1 MQQREN
7 AQISE
12 FGLGSLIGDFFQN
25 VKDVV
30 GDVAKKVAPIAPYVL
45 PFTGLGVPT
54 QLALGAGINLAAGK
68 KPVEIAKDLALQVGI
83 GGLRGAF
90 MRPEGAT
97 FGQGFKQGAFG
108 ITPDI
113 KAPADSGQVTGI
125 SNVYEKLK
133 DSRLNPFSEA
143 SQFKPTEEAIQ
154 YAKLAEQY
162 PEQFTQTYEDLLAN
176 TTSQILGSDM
186 TDLEKMSALSKVP
199 KAVTERGF
207 MGQYGPAAA
216 AGLAAVT
223 LPSLLSKPEEEEYD
237 DTFYSSYIPNE
248 YYYDDP
254 TKYQLLDITG
264 PQGYDPG
271 IYLSENDYTAEDIA
285 GAMGFAADGGEVTG
299 GVQNSGQRIKHSD
312 GKVREHPK
320 RIGEIAGAGTGTSDD
335 IPAMLSDGEFVMTA
349 QAVRNAG
356 GGSRKAGAK
365 KMYQMMKSLEKGGS
379 LSPQSIGMA

>member
-1 MQQREN
+1 M
-7 AQISE
+7 SKT
-12 FGLGSLIGDFFQN
+12 LS
-25 VKDVV
+25 V
-30 GDVAKKVAPIAPYVL
+30 GDVAKAVAPIAPYVL

-83 GGLRGAF
+83 GGLRGA
-90 MRPEGAT
+90 MMKPEGAT

-108 ITPDI
+108 ITPNIQTPD
-113 KAPADSGQVTGI
+113 DSGQVTGI
-125 SNVYEKLK
+125 RSAYDKVME
-133 DSRLNPFSEA
+133 SRLNPFSEA
-143 SQFKPTEEAIQ
+143 SQFKANPKFTEDMGLLSQAIE
-154 YAKLAEQY
+154 EQY
-162 PEQFTQTYEDLLAN
+162 PIVGEGLTKDMIQENLLSRATLNKQLGIVPETVKRGIVGQFL
-176 TTSQILGSDM
+176 
-186 TDLEKMSALSKVP
+186 
-199 KAVTERGF
+199 
-207 MGQYGPAAA
+207 PAGATL
-216 AGLAAVT
+216 AGLT
-223 LPSLLSKPEEEEYD
+223 SLMTKPEEVAEEEYV
-237 DTFYSSYIPNE
+237 SSFVPNE
-248 YYYDDP
+248 YYYADP

-271 IYLSENDYTAEDIA
+271 IYLS
-285 GAMGFAADGGEVTG
+285 ADGGEVTG

-349 QAVRNAG
+349 KAVRNAG

>member
-1 MQQREN
+1 MQEKEY
-7 AQISE
+7 AQVYE
-12 FGLGSLIGDFFQN
+12 FGLGSLVGDFFDN
-25 VKDVV
+25 VADTVK
-30 GDVAKKVAPIAPYVL
+30 GVAKAVAPIAPYIL

-54 QLALGAGINLAAGK
+54 QLALGAGLNLAAGK
-68 KPVEIAKDLALQVGI
+68 KPVDVAKDLALQVGI
-83 GGLRGAF
+83 GGLRGAM
-90 MRPEGAT
+90 MRPEGVT

-125 SNVYEKLK
+125 SSAYDKAME
-133 DSRLNPFSEA
+133 SRLNPFSEA
-143 SQFKPTEEAIQ
+143 SQFKANPKFTEDMGLLSQAIE
-154 YAKLAEQY
+154 EQY
-162 PEQFTQTYEDLLAN
+162 PIVGEGLTKDMIQENLLSRATLNKQLGIVPEKVKRGIVGQFLPAGATA
-176 TTSQILGSDM
+176 LGL
-186 TDLEKMSALSKVP
+186 T
-199 KAVTERGF
+199 
-207 MGQYGPAAA
+207 
-216 AGLAAVT
+216 
-223 LPSLLSKPEEEEYD
+223 SLLTKPEEEATEEEYV
-237 DTFYSSYIPNE
+237 SSFIPNE

-254 TKYQLLDITG
+254 AKYQLLDITG

-349 QAVRNAG
+349 KAVRNAG

>member
-1 MQQREN
+1 MQNMEYT
-7 AQISE
+7 QINE
-12 FGLGSLIGDFFQN
+12 FGLGSLVGDFFQN

-68 KPVEIAKDLALQVGI
+68 KPVDIAKDLALQVGI

-125 SNVYEKLK
+125 SSAYEKLK
-133 DSRLNPFSEA
+133 ESRLNPLSEA
-143 SQFKPTEEAIQ
+143 SQFKANPKFTDDMALLSQAIE
-154 YAKLAEQY
+154 EQY
-162 PEQFTQTYEDLLAN
+162 PIVGEGLTK
-176 TTSQILGSDM
+176 DM
-186 TDLEKMSALSKVP
+186 IQEN
-199 KAVTERGF
+199 
-207 MGQYGPAAA
+207 
-216 AGLAAVT
+216 
-223 LPSLLSKPEEEEYD
+223 LLSRATLNKQLGIVPEKVKRGIVGQFLPAGATALGLTSLMTKPEEEDYD

-271 IYLSENDYTAEDIA
+271 IYLS
-285 GAMGFAADGGEVTG
+285 ADGGEVTG

-349 QAVRNAG
+349 KAVRNAG

>member
-1 MQQREN
+1 MQNMEYT
-7 AQISE
+7 QINE
-12 FGLGSLIGDFFQN
+12 FGLGSLVGDFFQN

-68 KPVEIAKDLALQVGI
+68 KPVDIAKDLALQVGI

-125 SNVYEKLK
+125 SSAYEKLK
-133 DSRLNPFSEA
+133 ESRLNPLSEA
-143 SQFKPTEEAIQ
+143 SQFKDNPKFTDDMALLSQAIE
-154 YAKLAEQY
+154 EQY
-162 PEQFTQTYEDLLAN
+162 PIVGEGLTK
-176 TTSQILGSDM
+176 DM
-186 TDLEKMSALSKVP
+186 IQEN
-199 KAVTERGF
+199 
-207 MGQYGPAAA
+207 
-216 AGLAAVT
+216 
-223 LPSLLSKPEEEEYD
+223 LLSRAALNKQLGIVPEKVKRGIVGQFLPAGATALGLTSLVTKPEEEAVSEDY
-237 DTFYSSYIPNE
+237 YSSFVPNE
-248 YYYDDP
+248 YYYNDP
-254 TKYQLLDITG
+254 AKYQLLDITG

-271 IYLSENDYTAEDIA
+271 IYLSENDYTVEDIA

-299 GVQNSGQRIKHSD
+299 GVADSGQRIKHSD

-349 QAVRNAG
+349 KAVRNAG

>member
-1 MQQREN
+1 MEYT
-7 AQISE
+7 QINE
-12 FGLGSLIGDFFQN
+12 FGLGSLVGDFFQN

-30 GDVAKKVAPIAPYVL
+30 GDVAKKVAPIAPYIL
-45 PFTGLGVPT
+45 PFTGIPLPY
-54 QLALGAGINLAAGK
+54 QYALGAGINLAAGK
-68 KPVEIAKDLALQVGI
+68 KPVDVAKDLALQVGI
-83 GGLRGAF
+83 GGLRGAM

-125 SNVYEKLK
+125 SSAYDKVMK
-133 DSRLNPFSEA
+133 SRLNPLSEA
-143 SQFKPTEEAIQ
+143 SQFKTNPKFTEDMGVLKSAIESTYPITPDMTQEAINENLLSRATLTKQ
-154 YAKLAEQY
+154 LGIV
-162 PEQFTQTYEDLLAN
+162 PEK
-176 TTSQILGSDM
+176 I
-186 TDLEKMSALSKVP
+186 
-199 KAVTERGF
+199 ERGIV
-207 MGQYGPAAA
+207 GQFLPAGATA
-216 AGLAAVT
+216 LGLT
-223 LPSLLSKPEEEEYD
+223 SLMTTPEEQEEEDY
-237 DTFYSSYIPNE
+237 YSSYIPNE

-271 IYLSENDYTAEDIA
+271 IYLSAE
-285 GAMGFAADGGEVTG
+285 GGEVTG
-299 GVQNSGQRIKHSD
+299 GIADSGQRIKHSD

-349 QAVRNAG
+349 KAVRNAG